1 MCLING
7 SLNSDSYSDVSSKDP
22 QIESLRNCTVTKED
36 KNYTKSY
43 YDLNDR
49 AIGNKVSVK
58 LKNGIIFHE
67 EVKYPLGHKKRRE
80 ESKPFLKEKFKIAME
95 KFGID
100 TEYLMKVYESNNL
113 DDVDISNILDR
124 IYK

>member
-1 MCLING
+1 
-7 SLNSDSYSDVSSKDP
+7 
-22 QIESLRNCTVTKED
+22 
-36 KNYTKSY
+36 
-43 YDLNDR
+43 
-49 AIGNKVSVK
+49 
-58 LKNGIIFHE
+58 
-67 EVKYPLGHKKRRE
+67 
-80 ESKPFLKEKFKIAME
+80 ME